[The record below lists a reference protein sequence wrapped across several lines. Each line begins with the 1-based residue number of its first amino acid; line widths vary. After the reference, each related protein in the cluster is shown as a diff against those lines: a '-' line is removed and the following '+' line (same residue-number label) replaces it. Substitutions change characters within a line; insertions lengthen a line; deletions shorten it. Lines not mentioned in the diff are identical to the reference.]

1 MAKSQAMDG
10 RQSFAWI
17 LDVATEDTTAS
28 TSTSLEAGKIVI
40 VTGMADSD
48 SGFGTNKSMI
58 NKPVLVSKPLTLKT
72 GDKYRLCTPIF
83 LGMAKDKSLN
93 KTKNTQDVTVD
104 ADGATNNVCD
114 GLVSISG
121 SISCSF
127 SVDGEG
133 YASNYIKKRFGNIIK
148 IDSTGKPT
156 LTEAITPE
164 KDLVLF
170 AWNARNASAND
181 IIEFDV
187 VPCLFTG
194 INHSASYGS
203 SQSFDI
209 DFTGNATDENGYE
222 AATVQIDAGLS
233 FVQLLA
239 TNRAGMDQAAQAS
252 A

>member
-133 YASNYIKKRFGNIIK
+133 YASNYIKKRFGNIVK
-148 IDSTGKPT
+148 IDNTGKPT
-156 LTEAITPE
+156 LTEAITTE

-222 AATVQIDAGLS
+222 AATVQMDAGLS
-233 FVQLLA
+233 FVQLLV

>member
-93 KTKNTQDVTVD
+93 KTKNPQDVTVD
-104 ADGATNNVCD
+104 ADGAKNNVCD

-127 SVDGEG
+127 SVDGAG

-156 LTEAITPE
+156 LTEAITTE

-239 TNRAGMDQAAQAS
+239 TNRAGMDQAAGAS

>member
-1 MAKSQAMDG
+1 MDG

-17 LDVATEDTTAS
+17 LDVAAEDTSAS
-28 TSTSLEAGKIVI
+28 TSTNLEAGNIVI

-48 SGFGTNKSMI
+48 SGFGTNKNLI
-58 NKPVLVSKPLTLKT
+58 NKPVLVSKPLTLKS
-72 GDKYRLCTPIF
+72 GDSYRLCKPIF

-93 KTKNTQDVTVD
+93 KSKNTQDVTVD

-127 SVDGEG
+127 SVDGDG
-133 YASNYIKKRFGNIIK
+133 YASNYIKKRFGNIIN
-148 IDSTGKPT
+148 IDKSGKPT
-156 LTEAITPE
+156 LTEAITTE

-170 AWNARNASAND
+170 AWNARNASATD
-181 IIEFDV
+181 LIEFDV

-222 AATVQIDAGLS
+222 AATVQMDGGLS
-233 FVQLLA
+233 FIQLLA
-239 TNRAGMDQAAQAS
+239 TNRAGMDKAAQS

>member
-17 LDVATEDTTAS
+17 LDVAVSDTTAS
-28 TSTSLEAGKIVI
+28 TSTTLEAGKIVI
-40 VTGMADSD
+40 VTGMADSS
-48 SGFGTNKSMI
+48 SGFGANKNMI
-58 NKPVLVSKPLTLKT
+58 NKPILVSKPLTLKD
-72 GDKYRLCTPIF
+72 GDKYRECTPIF
-83 LGMAKDKSLN
+83 IGMAKDKSLN
-93 KTKNTQDVTVD
+93 KSKNSQDVTTD
-104 ADGATNNVCD
+104 ADSATNNVCD

-121 SISCSF
+121 SISTSF

-133 YASNYIKKRFGNIIK
+133 YASNFIKKRFGNIVN
-148 IDSTGKPT
+148 IDDTGKPT
-156 LTEAITPE
+156 LTEAITTE

-170 AWNARNASAND
+170 AWNARNATPTD
-181 IIEFDV
+181 LIEFDV

-222 AATVQIDAGLS
+222 AATVQMANGLA
-233 FVQLLA
+233 FIQKLV
-239 TNRAGMDQAAQAS
+239 TNRAGMDEAAKKS
-252 A
+252 

>member
-148 IDSTGKPT
+148 IDNTGKPT
-156 LTEAITPE
+156 LTEAITTE

-239 TNRAGMDQAAQAS
+239 TNRAGMDQAAGAS

>member
-17 LDVATEDTTAS
+17 LDVAAEDTSAS
-28 TSTSLEAGKIVI
+28 TSTNLEAGNIVI

-48 SGFGTNKSMI
+48 SGFGTNKSLI
-58 NKPVLVSKPLTLKT
+58 NKPVLVSKPLTLKS
-72 GDKYRLCTPIF
+72 GDSYRLCKPIF

-93 KTKNTQDVTVD
+93 KSKNTQDVTVD

-127 SVDGEG
+127 SVDGDG
-133 YASNYIKKRFGNIIK
+133 YASNYIKKRFGNIIN
-148 IDSTGKPT
+148 IDKSGKPT
-156 LTEAITPE
+156 LTEAITTE

-170 AWNARNASAND
+170 AWNARNASATD
-181 IIEFDV
+181 LIEFDV

-222 AATVQIDAGLS
+222 AATVQMDGGLS
-233 FVQLLA
+233 FIQLLA
-239 TNRAGMDQAAQAS
+239 TNRAGMDKAAQS